1 MKKYFSYFKFLF
13 IILGILAVVTA
24 GAAVVSKLNSTY
36 VRKNSEA
43 PARRVYDYAEV
54 LTEKEEDKLAELI
67 ARREK
72 ETGCDIVLVTI
83 NESLYKKYGVTED
96 TDKNWESCMMRFA
109 DDFYDEN
116 NFGYNRVHGDGVLL
130 LHNWYPA
137 EKGSWLS
144 TCGRAL
150 DRYSRSM
157 VNNILDDVYAKAKRN
172 PYQAYRSY
180 IENVYRDMSGK
191 GKINLNPLI
200 LLVISVVAAGIFIAT
215 HIKSKEGEK
224 TTAASTYVENNS
236 VRFRIQRDELVNKFV
251 TTRVIPRNT
260 GGGGGGHS
268 GGAGSH
274 MSSGG
279 VSHGG
284 GGRRG

>member
-13 IILGILAVVTA
+13 IILGILAVLTA
-24 GAAVVSKLNSTY
+24 GASLVSRLNTY

-43 PARRVYDYAEV
+43 PVRRVYDYAEV
-54 LTEKEEDKLAELI
+54 LTEKEEDKLAQLI
-67 ARREK
+67 AKRETQ
-72 ETGCDIVLVTI
+72 TGCDIVIVTI
-83 NESLYKKYGVTED
+83 NESLYKKYGITED
-96 TDKNWESCMMRFA
+96 TDRNWESCMMQFA

-116 NFGYNRVHGDGVLL
+116 NFGYDRVHGDGVLL

-150 DRYSRSM
+150 DRYTRSM
-157 VNNILDDVYAKAKRN
+157 VDNVLDDVYTKAKRS

-191 GKINLNPLI
+191 GRINLNPLI

-215 HIKSKEGEK
+215 HMKSKEGEK

-236 VRFRIQRDELVNKFV
+236 VRFRTQRDELVNKFV

-260 GGGGGGHS
+260 GSGGGGHS
-268 GGAGSH
+268 GGAGGH
-274 MSSGG
+274 VSSGG

>member
-1 MKKYFSYFKFLF
+1 MKKYFSYFKFIF

-24 GAAVVSKLNSTY
+24 GAGVVSKLNTY

-54 LTEKEEDKLAELI
+54 LTEKEEDKLAQLI
-67 ARREK
+67 AKRETQ
-72 ETGCDIVLVTI
+72 TGCDIVIVTI
-83 NESLYKKYGVTED
+83 NESLYKKYGITED
-96 TDKNWESCMMRFA
+96 TDRNWESCMMQFA

-116 NFGYNRVHGDGVLL
+116 NFGYDRVHGDGVLL

-150 DRYSRSM
+150 DRYTRSM
-157 VNNILDDVYAKAKRN
+157 VDNVLDDVYTKAKRS

-191 GKINLNPLI
+191 GRINLNPLI

-215 HIKSKEGEK
+215 HMKSKEGEK

-236 VRFRIQRDELVNKFV
+236 VRFRTQRDELVNKFV

-260 GGGGGGHS
+260 GSGGGGHS
-268 GGAGSH
+268 GGAGGH
-274 MSSGG
+274 VSSGG